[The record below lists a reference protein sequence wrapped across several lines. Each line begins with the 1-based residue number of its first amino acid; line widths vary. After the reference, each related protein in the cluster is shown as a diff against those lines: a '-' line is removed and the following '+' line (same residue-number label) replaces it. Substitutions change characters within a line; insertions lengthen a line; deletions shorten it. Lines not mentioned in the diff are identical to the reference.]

1 MLRRRRQTSV
11 AMGSGDHAAP
21 RGRRP
26 EAGSCGRFVREGMVY
41 RFLAI
46 GREAA

>member
-11 AMGSGDHAAP
+11 AAGSEDHAVP

-26 EAGSCGRFVREGMVY
+26 EAGFAREGHGD

-46 GREAA
+46 RKEAA